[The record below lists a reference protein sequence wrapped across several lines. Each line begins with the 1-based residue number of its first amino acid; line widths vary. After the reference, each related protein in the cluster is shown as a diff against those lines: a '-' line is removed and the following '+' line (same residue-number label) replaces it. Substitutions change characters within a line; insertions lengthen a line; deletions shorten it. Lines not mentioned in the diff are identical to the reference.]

1 MVPPG
6 IFGSGK
12 AWEVYL
18 LVISTGLVQYL
29 VGLPGGGVGEGCLGR
44 VVECPVVDPSGMV
57 QWLLKSPAKG
67 GDVRL

>member
-1 MVPPG
+1 MVPPRV
-6 IFGSGK
+6 FGSGK

-18 LVISTGLVQYL
+18 LVISCELVLYL
-29 VGLPGGGVGEGCLGR
+29 VGLHGCLGR
-44 VVECPVVDPSGMV
+44 IMECPVVDPSGTV